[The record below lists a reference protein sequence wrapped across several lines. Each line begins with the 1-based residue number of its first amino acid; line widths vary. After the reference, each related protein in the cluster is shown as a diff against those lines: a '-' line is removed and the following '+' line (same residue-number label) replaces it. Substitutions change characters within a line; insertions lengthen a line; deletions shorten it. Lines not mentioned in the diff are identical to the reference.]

1 MKKLSLLRRVMLVS
15 VLISSLISPSFAFA
29 EIAASHVYH
38 NHMPNFWPY
47 YDTSKYASTPVGGEV
62 RYMYDGQVID
72 LKNSPPANYPYFLP
86 NGSPMPHDDLVS
98 YYSHH
103 AKVGAYQYWPWSV
116 AQSLKTNHPSAQMQV
131 TMSAS
136 AVNNVNSFMYTNNLG
151 GYNNVNWGT
160 PWKNAYNTLKTPS
173 GKRTMD
179 MIHFT
184 GHHSMGPLTG
194 NEYMLKDLIYQNVT
208 FAQPYFLGNDFKS
221 SNGFFPTELG
231 FSERIIPVLEKLG
244 IKWSVIGNNHFS
256 RTLKDYPYLNDPGK
270 DTMVSPPNRASLQNV
285 SNVGSWVSQPM
296 FNEQQ
301 VTHNKFPFAS
311 TPHWVKYV
319 DPTTGRE
326 SKIVGVPVAQ
336 AESWEEGYQGSV
348 TAKALKPFEG
358 LVPQK
363 QFFVIAHDG
372 DNSQGRAGDEGTWRN
387 AGNVTYSDSGVKGIG
402 IDEYLVNNTPPASD
416 VVHVQDGSW
425 IDTRDSSSDPQWHH
439 WKLPFGIWKGQ
450 FADFN
455 RVNGTDYEPKKNLS
469 GQQDGM
475 TVSFEYGYHYLER
488 NFALLQAALNY
499 AKTAEQI
506 WLDDNPNHWS
516 PTTEL
521 DRQVTYQGNQ
531 LNPWMMS
538 FPVKG
543 NASNNYAG
551 GANPAELSW
560 YFLIPALDSGFGYYD
575 ENVDDGV
582 KPTLSFNQSLHFSKP
597 YVTSNAS
604 KDKTGPSVWWP
615 QRWPYNPGSANVD
628 KSQGWTLHYF
638 DNTFGIYTYAYDL
651 NGITDIK
658 LKIRT
663 HTNKSADASDNT
675 FRVYDPAALKAQNV
689 PGIDPAKVGNWVE
702 YPMNKRDLKPDM
714 NGVEWQASSTQM
726 FKKVPA
732 QEIGDLYFTYL
743 NQYRDQLLDFYIEAV
758 DSKGNVTKSDIQQV
772 YVGTGKFKREGG
784 KIVEDINGDIE
795 GTYPFITDK
804 PPVDDV
810 TAPSIPTAVTSPASS
825 KTTISLSWTP
835 STDDVKVTGYE
846 IYRNGTKVGTSATA
860 SYTDSGLTQ
869 LTSYTYTIKAYDKKG
884 NISDFSAPFAVS
896 TTDKGNSATIYYKQG
911 YTTPYIH
918 YRPNG
923 GAWTVAPGV
932 RMAVSEVSGYNKFTV
947 DLADASGLEA
957 VFNNGSGTWD
967 NNGGQN
973 YKFQAGTSTFS
984 AGTITIGAPQGVD
997 TEAPSVPT
1005 ALAATNKTATSV
1017 TLGWTAS
1024 TDNVAVAGYEVWRG
1038 TTKVGTTASTSYT
1051 DSGLT
1056 ANTAYSYTVKAYDAA
1071 TNVSAASSSISV
1083 TTDATVS
1090 QPPTAP
1096 TNVAA
1101 SGKTANSITL
1111 GWTASTDVVGVTG
1124 YEVWRDGVKVGTTAT
1139 TSYTDTG
1146 LTADTTYSYTIKAYN
1161 AAGKVS
1167 AASSSISVKTDSG
1180 SDTQPPTAPTS
1191 LVESAKTANSVTLG
1205 WTASTDNVGVTG
1217 YDIYNGSVLAGS
1229 VVGTV
1234 TSYTVT
1240 GLTPNT
1246 TYSLT
1251 VKAKDA
1257 AGNQSNA
1264 SQPLSVTT
1272 QNVATSN
1279 LVVNPGFE
1287 TYTGTTGI
1295 ANSWNKSVT
1304 AGVTSAFQVVSTPV
1318 ASGSSAQQISGSA
1331 LANGNAVMINQ
1342 YVPIAENTPYIASG
1356 QFKIDSLTNAR
1367 VQLYVDFFNGS
1378 TLVGTKKQDYT
1389 QTTSGFIPLQ
1399 LSGDTPA
1406 GTTRARVY
1414 AILRGSAAGG
1424 AGSFIVDD
1432 MKLLTEEENTVDTQA
1447 PSIPASLASTGSTDT
1462 TASLSWTA
1470 STDNVGVTGYE
1481 IFRNGA
1487 KIGTSATTSFT
1498 DTGLTAETTYKYTV
1512 KAYDA
1517 AGNLSAASNEATVV
1531 TAAEIDTQAP
1541 TVPSGLASSGKTETS
1556 VSLIWT
1562 PSTDNKGVS
1571 GYEIW
1576 RGNTKIGTSTTAS
1589 YTDSGLTASTA
1600 YNYQVSA
1607 FDVAGNLSAL
1617 SIGLMVTTNDVPATG
1632 QVTIYYKKGFA
1643 NPNIHYRP
1651 TGGAWTTAP
1660 GVAMQASEI
1669 AGYNKFTV
1677 NVGTANGLEAVFNN
1691 GSGTWDNNGGQNYK
1705 FPVGVST
1712 FSSGVITSG
1721 VPVPV
1726 AENTVT
1732 IYYKQGYAAPYIHWR
1747 PEGGTWT
1754 SAPGQVMQASE
1765 IAGYSKVT
1773 LTIGTAARAEV
1784 CFNNGAGNW
1793 DSNGGKN
1800 YFFNAGTSTFNS
1812 GTIVTGTPVTP

>member
-1 MKKLSLLRRVMLVS
+1 MKKLSLFRRVMLAT
-15 VLISSLISPSFAFA
+15 VLISSLIAPSFAFA

-47 YDTSKYASTPVGGEV
+47 YDLSKYSATPVGGEI

-72 LKNSPPANYPYFLP
+72 LKKSPPAGYPYYLP
-86 NGSPMPHDDLVS
+86 NGTPMPHDDLVS

-103 AKVGAYQYWPWSV
+103 AKVGAYLYWPWSV
-116 AQSLKTNHPSAQMQV
+116 AQTLRTNHPSAQMQV
-131 TMSAS
+131 TMSGS
-136 AVNNVNSFMYTNNLG
+136 AVNNVNSFMYTNNIG
-151 GYNNVNWGT
+151 AYNNVNWGA

-179 MIHFT
+179 LVHFT

-208 FAQPYFLGNDFKS
+208 LAQPSFLGADFKS
-221 SNGFFPTELG
+221 SQGFFPTELG

-256 RTLKDYPYLNDPGK
+256 RTLKDYPLLNDPGK
-270 DTMVSPPNRASLQNV
+270 DTMVSPPNRADLQNE
-285 SNVGSWVSQPM
+285 SNVGSWISQPM

-319 DPTTGRE
+319 NPTTGQE

-387 AGNVTYSDSGVKGIG
+387 AGNVTYSDAGVKGIG
-402 IDEYLVNNTPPASD
+402 IDEYLVNNTPAASD

-506 WLDDNPNHWS
+506 WLDDNPNYWS
-516 PTTEL
+516 PKTEL

-538 FPVKG
+538 YPVKG
-543 NASNNYAG
+543 DPANNYAG

-597 YVTSNAS
+597 YVASNAS

-628 KSQGWTLHYF
+628 KSEGWTLHYF
-638 DNTFGIYTYAYDL
+638 DNTFGIYTYAYDM

-658 LKIRT
+658 LKVRT
-663 HTNKSADASDNT
+663 HRDKSANASDNT

-689 PGIDPAKVGNWVE
+689 PGIDPAKVGAWVE
-702 YPMNKRDLKPDM
+702 YPMNKRDLKPDI

-743 NQYRDQLLDFYIEAV
+743 NQYRDQLLDYYIEAV

-772 YVGTGKFKREGG
+772 YVGTGKYKREGG

-804 PPVDDV
+804 APVDDV
-810 TAPSIPTAVTSPASS
+810 TAPSVPTAITSSASS

-846 IYRNGTKVGTSATA
+846 IYRNGTKVGTSASA

-884 NISDFSAPFAVS
+884 NISALSAPFSVS

-911 YTTPYIH
+911 YTAPYIH

-932 RMAVSEVSGYNKFTV
+932 KMPVAEVSGYNKITI
-947 DLADASGLEA
+947 DLADASGVEA

-973 YKFQAGTSTFS
+973 YKFNAGTSTFA

-997 TEAPSVPT
+997 TEAPTVPT
-1005 ALAATNKTATSV
+1005 ALKANSKTTNSV

-1024 TDNVAVAGYEVWRG
+1024 SDNVSVTGYEIWRG
-1038 TTKVGTTASTSYT
+1038 NTKVGTTATTSYT
-1051 DSGLT
+1051 DTGLT

-1071 TNVSAASSSISV
+1071 NNVSGASSSISV
-1083 TTDATVS
+1083 TTEAVVS
-1090 QPPTAP
+1090 QPPSAP
-1096 TNVAA
+1096 GNPTVT
-1101 SGKTANSITL
+1101 GKTQTSVTL
-1111 GWTASTDVVGVTG
+1111 GWTASTGTVTG
-1124 YEVWRDGVKVGTTAT
+1124 YEIWRGATKVGTSAT

-1146 LTADTTYSYTIKAYN
+1146 LTAGTAYSYTIKAYN
-1161 AAGKVS
+1161 ANQVS
-1167 AASSSISVKTDSG
+1167 EASISVSVTTDTG
-1180 SDTQPPTAPTS
+1180 TDTQPPTAPTN
-1191 LVESAKTANSVTLG
+1191 LVESAKTANSATLG
-1205 WTASTDNVGVTG
+1205 WTASTDNIGVTG
-1217 YDIYNGSVLAGS
+1217 YNIYNGSTLAGS
-1229 VVGTV
+1229 VAGTV

-1246 TYSLT
+1246 AYSFT

-1257 AGNQSNA
+1257 AGNESNA
-1264 SQPLSVTT
+1264 SQALSVTT
-1272 QNVATSN
+1272 SNVGSSSN
-1279 LVVNPGFE
+1279 LIVNPGFE
-1287 TYTGTTGI
+1287 TYTGTTGV
-1295 ANSWNKSVT
+1295 ANNWTKSVT
-1304 AGVTSAFQVVSTPV
+1304 SGVTSTFELVTTPV
-1318 ASGSSAQQISGSA
+1318 AAGSKAQQVTGSN
-1331 LANGNAVMINQ
+1331 LANGNAVMIYQ
-1342 YVPIAENTPYIASG
+1342 YVPVTENTPYNASG
-1356 QFKIDSLTNAR
+1356 QFKVNSLTNAR
-1367 VQLYVDFFNGS
+1367 VQLYIDFYNASNSLLGY
-1378 TLVGTKKQDYT
+1378 KKLDYT
-1389 QTTSGFIPLQ
+1389 QVSSSFIPLQ
-1399 LSGDTPA
+1399 LSGTVPA
-1406 GTTRARVY
+1406 GATRAKVY

-1432 MKLLTEEENTVDTQA
+1432 MKFLAEEETPVDTQA
-1447 PSIPASLASTGSTDT
+1447 PSAPASLAATGKTDT

-1470 STDNVGVTGYE
+1470 STDNVGVAGYE

-1487 KIGTSATTSFT
+1487 KIGTAAAANFT
-1498 DTGLTAETTYKYTV
+1498 DTGLTAETSYKYTV

-1517 AGNLSAASNEATVV
+1517 AGNLSAASNEVTVV
-1531 TAAEIDTQAP
+1531 TSAGPDTQAP
-1541 TVPSGLASSGKTETS
+1541 SVPAGLASNGKTETS

-1562 PSTDNKGVS
+1562 ASTDNKGIA

-1576 RGNTKIGTSTTAS
+1576 RDNAKIGTSTATS
-1589 YTDSGLTASTA
+1589 FTDSGLTASTA
-1600 YNYQVSA
+1600 YNYKVSA

-1617 SIGLMVTTNDVPATG
+1617 SAGITVTTNDAPSTG
-1632 QVTIYYKKGFA
+1632 KVTIYYKKGYA
-1643 NPNIHYRP
+1643 NPYIHYRP
-1651 TGGAWTTAP
+1651 IGGAWTTAP
-1660 GVAMQASEI
+1660 GVAIQPSEI
-1669 AGYNKFTV
+1669 SGYNKITV
-1677 NVGTANGLEAVFNN
+1677 DVGTATGLEAVFNN
-1691 GSGTWDNNGGQNYK
+1691 GSGTWDNNGGKNYI
-1705 FPVGVST
+1705 FPLGVSNFGGGT
-1712 FSSGVITSG
+1712 IQPG
-1721 VPVPV
+1721 VPVPS

-1754 SAPGQVMQASE
+1754 SAPGQLMQSSE

-1773 LTIGTAARAEV
+1773 LSIGTATRAEV
-1784 CFNNGAGNW
+1784 CFNNGSGTW

-1812 GTIVTGTPVTP
+1812 GNIVNGSPQ

>member
-1 MKKLSLLRRVMLVS
+1 M
-15 VLISSLISPSFAFA
+15 SPSFAFA

-72 LKNSPPANYPYFLP
+72 LKNNPPANYPYYLP

-103 AKVGAYQYWPWSV
+103 AKVGAYLYWPWNV
-116 AQSLKTNHPSAQMQV
+116 AQTLKNNHPSAQMQV

-136 AVNNVNSFMYTNNLG
+136 AVNNVNSFMYTNNINQ
-151 GYNNVNWGT
+151 YNNVNWGA
-160 PWKNAYNTLKTPS
+160 PWKNAYNTLKTPNN
-173 GKRTMD
+173 KRTMD
-179 MIHFT
+179 LIHFT
-184 GHHSMGPLTG
+184 GHHTMGPLTG

-221 SNGFFPTELG
+221 SQGFFPTELG

-256 RTLKDYPYLNDPGK
+256 RTLKDYPLLNDPGK
-270 DTMVSPPNRASLQNV
+270 DTMVSPPNRASLQNE
-285 SNVGSWVSQPM
+285 SNVGSWVSQQM

-319 DPTTGRE
+319 DPATGKE
-326 SKIVGVPVAQ
+326 SKIVGIPVAQ

-402 IDEYLVNNTPPASD
+402 IDEYLVNNTPAADD

-455 RVNGTDYEPKKNLS
+455 RVMGTDYEPKKNHA
-469 GQQDGM
+469 GVQDGM

-506 WLDDNPNHWS
+506 WLDDHPNHWS

-521 DRQVTYQGNQ
+521 DRQVTYPGNQ

-543 NASNNYAG
+543 DASRDYAG

-575 ENVDDGV
+575 ENVDDSV
-582 KPTLSFNQSLHFSKP
+582 KPTLSFNQSLYFSKP
-597 YVTSNAS
+597 YVASNAS

-638 DNTFGIYTYAYDL
+638 DNTFAIYTYAYDL
-651 NGITDIK
+651 SGIQDIK
-658 LKIRT
+658 VKIRT
-663 HTNKSADASDNT
+663 HRDKSAVASDNT
-675 FRVYDPAALKAQNV
+675 FRVYDPAALKAQGV
-689 PGIDPAKVGNWVE
+689 PNIDPAKVGDWVE
-702 YPMNKRDLKPDM
+702 YSMNKRDLKPDI
-714 NGVEWQASSTQM
+714 NGVDWQASS
-726 FKKVPA
+726 KEILEKVPA

-743 NQYRDQLLDFYIEAV
+743 NQYRDQLIDFYIEAV

-772 YVGTGKFKREGG
+772 YVGTGKFKNVNG
-784 KIVEDINGDIE
+784 KIVEDMNGDII

-804 PPVDDV
+804 PPYDDV
-810 TAPSIPTAVTSPASS
+810 TAPTVPENIRMTGNS
-825 KTTISLSWTP
+825 KSTISLAWTP
-835 STDDVKVTGYE
+835 STDDVAVTGYE

-869 LTSYTYTIKAYDKKG
+869 LTDYTYTIKAYDKKD
-884 NISDFSAPFAVS
+884 NISALSAPFTAS
-896 TTDKGNSATIYYKQG
+896 TSDKGNSATIYYKHG
-911 YTTPYIH
+911 YNTPYIH
-918 YRPNG
+918 YRPTG
-923 GAWTVAPGV
+923 GTWTAPPGV
-932 RMAVSEVSGYNKFTV
+932 KMAASEVNGYSKITI
-947 DLADASGLEA
+947 DLADVASVEA

-967 NNGGQN
+967 NNGGRN
-973 YKFQAGTSTFS
+973 YQFPAGTSTFA
-984 AGTITIGAPQGVD
+984 AGTITAGAPEGID
-997 TEAPSVPT
+997 TEAPTVP
-1005 ALAATNKTATSV
+1005 ANLASSGKTATSV

-1024 TDNVAVAGYEVWRG
+1024 TDNVGVTGYEIWRG
-1038 TTKVGTTASTSYT
+1038 NTKVGTTASTSYT

-1056 ANTAYSYTVKAYDAA
+1056 AGTSYSYTVKAYDAA
-1071 TNVSAASSSISV
+1071 GNTSAASSSVSV
-1083 TTDATVS
+1083 TTDTVTP
-1090 QPPTAP
+1090 QTPTAP

-1101 SGKTANSITL
+1101 SGKTENSITL
-1111 GWTASTDVVGVTG
+1111 TWTASDSEGVTG
-1124 YEVWRDGVKVGTTAT
+1124 YEIWRNGSKIGTTTT

-1146 LTADTTYSYTIKAYN
+1146 LTAGTTYVYAIKAFN
-1161 AAGKVS
+1161 AAGNVS
-1167 AASSSISVKTDSG
+1167 AASSSLSVKTEDG
-1180 SDTQPPTAPTS
+1180 GDTQPPTAPTA
-1191 LVESAKTANSVTLG
+1191 LAESAKTANSVTLS

-1217 YDIYNGSVLAGS
+1217 YDIYNGSNLAGS
-1229 VVGTV
+1229 VAGTV
-1234 TSYTVT
+1234 TSFTVN
-1240 GLTPNT
+1240 GLTPST
-1246 TYSLT
+1246 TYSFT

-1257 AGNQSNA
+1257 AGNESNP
-1264 SQPLSVTT
+1264 SQALSVTT
-1272 QNVATSN
+1272 QSAPASSN
-1279 LVVNPGFE
+1279 LIVNPGFE
-1287 TYTGTTGI
+1287 LYTGTTGI
-1295 ANSWNKSVT
+1295 ANNWTKSAT
-1304 AGVTSAFQVVSTPV
+1304 SGVTSAYQIVAAPV
-1318 ASGSSAQQISGSA
+1318 ASGSKAQQIEGSG
-1331 LANGNAVMINQ
+1331 LASGNTVMIYQ
-1342 YVPIAENTPYIASG
+1342 YVPVTENTPYTASG

-1367 VQLYVDFFNGS
+1367 VQLYIDFFNGN
-1378 TLVGTKKQDYT
+1378 TLLGYKRLDQT
-1389 QTTSGFIPLQ
+1389 QITNGFVPLQ
-1399 LSGDTPA
+1399 LTGTTPA
-1406 GTTRARVY
+1406 GTTRAKVY

-1432 MKLLTEEENTVDTQA
+1432 MKFLTDAEEPIDTQA
-1447 PSIPASLASTGSTDT
+1447 PSVPANLASTGKTDT

-1481 IFRNGA
+1481 IYRNGA
-1487 KIGTSATTSFT
+1487 KVGTSAAASYT
-1498 DTGLTAETTYKYTV
+1498 DTGLTAATTYKYTV

-1517 AGNLSAASNEATVV
+1517 AGNLSGASNETTVV
-1531 TAAEIDTQAP
+1531 TSEGPDTQAP
-1541 TVPSGLASSGKTETS
+1541 TVPSGLASNSQTETS
-1556 VSLIWT
+1556 VSLQWNA
-1562 PSTDNKGVS
+1562 STDNKGVA

-1576 RGNTKIGTSTTAS
+1576 RNNAKIATSVTNS
-1589 YTDSGLTASTA
+1589 FTDNGLTAGTS
-1600 YNYQVSA
+1600 YSYQVNA
-1607 FDVAGNLSAL
+1607 FDIAGNLSAL
-1617 SIGLMVTTNDVPATG
+1617 STAVVVKTKDAPAAN
-1632 QVTIYYKKGFA
+1632 QVTVYYKKGYA
-1643 NPNIHYRP
+1643 NPYIHYRP
-1651 TGGAWTTAP
+1651 AGGTWTAP
-1660 GVAMQASEI
+1660 PGVVMQESEI
-1669 AGYNKFTV
+1669 SGYNKFTV
-1677 NVGTANGLEAVFNN
+1677 DVGNANGLEAVFNN
-1691 GSGTWDNNGGQNYK
+1691 GSGTWDNNGGRNYQ
-1705 FPVGVST
+1705 FPLGVST
-1712 FSSGVITSG
+1712 FAAGTITSG
-1721 VPVPV
+1721 VPDPV
-1726 AENTVT
+1726 SENTVT
-1732 IYYKQGYAAPYIHWR
+1732 IYYKHGFTAPYIHWR
-1747 PEGGTWT
+1747 PEGGNWT
-1754 SAPGQVMQASE
+1754 AVPGQQMQSSE
-1765 IAGYSKVT
+1765 IPGYSKIT
-1773 LTIGTAARAEV
+1773 LSIGTASRAEV
-1784 CFNNGAGNW
+1784 CFNNGSGNW
-1793 DSNGGKN
+1793 DSNGGRN

-1812 GTIVTGTPVTP
+1812 GNIVQGTP